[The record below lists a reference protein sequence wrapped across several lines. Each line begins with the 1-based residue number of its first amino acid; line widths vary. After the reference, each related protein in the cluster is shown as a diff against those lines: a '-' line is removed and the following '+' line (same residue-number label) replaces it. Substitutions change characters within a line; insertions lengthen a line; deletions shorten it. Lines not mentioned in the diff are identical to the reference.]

1 MEITTMK
8 LFPTG
13 HATHPQWR
21 MAAALV
27 LAQLRAQMA
36 LPDYA
41 AAPTLG
47 LLYITDHYGNDAQA
61 LLDYLS
67 GELPEVTDWSGTV
80 GVGVSANN
88 AEYFDEP
95 ALSVML
101 LDVPADQYRVF
112 SGVAPLPTHAPH
124 PGSGFVAHTALVHAD
139 GRTPELAELL
149 TEMAARTDTGY
160 LFGGLSASRT
170 SSVQFAVGGDG
181 SMAGQGGASG
191 VFDGG
196 LSGVAFGAGVALVSR
211 VTQGC
216 QPVGALRTITA
227 AQDNVVLALDGEP
240 ALDVLL
246 DTLQVSLDGGDPQPA
261 LRKVRATL
269 AGLVSAGEQP
279 QGQRRTGHFGTDT
292 RVRHIVG
299 LDGSRRGVALAD
311 HVEPGMHL
319 AFCQRNVAAAG
330 AARILAGPA
339 PSCRSCATRW
349 VTCRWPGSLPVGKLR
364 TTTCM
369 VTPGCSPFSL
379 TTTRT
384 PAERLSRVARRERQG
399 GPWRR
404 RRPMEGARSARAVVV
419 CFGLFFG
426 RQARGQ
432 DLVDGLAIHIHHF
445 QLPVLPLH
453 GVGHFGQAA
462 GQQHDH
468 AAQRVVAAA
477 FLLGHGIQ
485 VQAVFQLGHGDV
497 AVQQPAAVLA
507 LQRPRGLGVAR
518 LKLAGDG
525 LDEVLQRDDALHLPV
540 FVDDKRHVHVRQAEV
555 VEQLHARD
563 GFGHIQ
569 RCLQRLV
576 AQAAARLV
584 AQRG

>member
-1 MEITTMK
+1 MK

-47 LLYITDHYGNDAQA
+47 LLYITDHYANEAQA
-61 LLDYLS
+61 LLDHLS
-67 GELPEVTDWSGTV
+67 AELPEVTDWSGTV

-112 SGVAPLPTHAPH
+112 SGVAPLPTHAHH

-139 GRTPELAELL
+139 GRTPELAELMA
-149 TEMAARTDTGY
+149 EMAARTDTGY

-181 SMAGQGGASG
+181 NMAGQGGARG

-196 LSGVAFGAGVALVSR
+196 LSGVAFGAGVALMSR

-216 QPVGALRTITA
+216 QPVGALHTITQ
-227 AQDNVVLALDGEP
+227 AQENVVLALDGEP

-246 DTLQVSLDGGDPQPA
+246 DTLEVSLEGDPQPA

-269 AGLVSAGEQP
+269 AGLVSAGTQP

-311 HVEPGMHL
+311 HVEAGMHL
-319 AFCQRNVAAAG
+319 AFCQRNVAAARADLMRICAEIREELSPEELEPAPLMSSSGAEG
-330 AARILAGPA
+330 AAAHGAAAGHAVPQTGRRICGAIYV
-339 PSCRSCATRW
+339 SCSGR
-349 VTCRWPGSLPVGKLR
+349 
-364 TTTCM
+364 
-369 VTPGCSPFSL
+369 
-379 TTTRT
+379 
-384 PAERLSRVARRERQG
+384 G
-399 GPWRR
+399 GP
-404 RRPMEGARSARAVVV
+404 
-419 CFGLFFG
+419 
-426 RQARGQ
+426 
-432 DLVDGLAIHIHHF
+432 
-445 QLPVLPLH
+445 
-453 GVGHFGQAA
+453 HFGGPSAELQIVR
-462 GQQHDH
+462 H
-468 AAQRVVAAA
+468 A
-477 FLLGHGIQ
+477 L
-485 VQAVFQLGHGDV
+485 GDV
-497 AVQQPAAVLA
+497 PLTGFFAGGEIAHHHLYGYTGVLT
-507 LQRPRGLGVAR
+507 
-518 LKLAGDG
+518 
-525 LDEVLQRDDALHLPV
+525 V
-540 FVDDKRHVHVRQAEV
+540 FVDSGPQ
-555 VEQLHARD
+555 
-563 GFGHIQ
+563 G
-569 RCLQRLV
+569 
-576 AQAAARLV
+576 
-584 AQRG
+584 